1 MLAGSYLIS
10 LDKLAGGDINE
21 RKQCG
26 NSVKQSPGNRQRQRV
41 GFSVG
46 VLHRP
51 TFLTVSYG
59 KNFLDQELLFAL
71 PRGISIAGF
80 NCGWRNLEAT
90 SLMGRACRLSKVRC
104 RSTKEKGP
112 EKGLFLYRFS
122 AERKTNFRYFFFAAV
137 FFAGAFFFAIEAGF
151 FAATFFAAGFAA
163 AFFAGAF
170 FAAVAI
176 ETS

>member
-1 MLAGSYLIS
+1 
-10 LDKLAGGDINE
+10 
-21 RKQCG
+21 
-26 NSVKQSPGNRQRQRV
+26 
-41 GFSVG
+41 
-46 VLHRP
+46 
-51 TFLTVSYG
+51 
-59 KNFLDQELLFAL
+59 
-71 PRGISIAGF
+71 
-80 NCGWRNLEAT
+80 
-90 SLMGRACRLSKVRC
+90 MGRACRLFKVRC

-112 EKGLFLYRFS
+112 KKGLFLDRFS

-151 FAATFFAAGFAA
+151 FAATFFATGFAA